1 MQKANNNFTVEALVA
16 KYRNFVDE
24 HCPKSCEFDGVH
36 EFVMPYNDEA
46 EEQLLATLYK
56 RVAGENADQAILEA
70 LSKYVAD
77 FYVDALKETEL
88 VFLANHF
95 SEVSESIFDCL
106 YHNLR
111 TTLDFSLEK
120 PSKVAYDT
128 LTTAKIGTGKTIFI
142 ANSGFGDIAMLF
154 PGCTIKGYSSEEE
167 NYKSEAW
174 ALGQIRLFA
183 AGIKSEIKPFYED
196 TKNSQYMS
204 DVDIAIFGTDDCY
217 SDLFFNGSEHL
228 FLYMKP
234 NSEFLLFLDKQNA
247 AGNSMAGLTKML
259 VEKKCIYSIVSFEEP
274 NAILST
280 TQTTICV
287 RANKSTSDVV
297 CIKNNATGEQMQL
310 SANMLDPTILWP
322 SYYLTAKPKE
332 GISLSE
338 IVSFLDFRPKKK
350 EDIVFKKTTFNDE
363 KECIEWILSDKEKTI
378 PVIAPINLSTGYED
392 AELYEAQLKQAG
404 DPLFEK
410 LLGWLGKISQPC
422 VFCYGR
428 KDKFIAGYIRKIP
441 SEGIVAY
448 RQLVCLVPKKGI
460 DVRYVAA
467 LLLTPEVRNQIISIC
482 EGEVDAHL
490 FPLIMDKI
498 IVPNHTDLERA
509 TFLSEAN
516 YNAFESSR
524 KELEQEHK
532 SYIKAVHMRKHA
544 LTQSASSI
552 EATFYALNAYRERK
566 EGTISD
572 NERISRIAQTTVKD
586 AFEYLSKAT
595 KDLLVKL
602 DHIADVEYTFNK
614 PEWINPEEF
623 VESYIQKHENGWV
636 NFKPVVKWAKGHN
649 LADKDLTDLSGETIL
664 HKGEPIYTM
673 MFPRDALKQILDNIV
688 SNAISHGFIDKSCHN
703 YQLRFSWEI
712 DGTTLKI
719 CVENNGAPIPSDRST
734 SSLLEYGVSTSLNSN
749 GHHGIG
755 CNEIDGIMRKY
766 DGKIEL
772 VSSPD
777 DEFRVKYI
785 LTFNRIFSK
794 LFRYERLRFRLNPSS
809 LG

>member
-1 MQKANNNFTVEALVA
+1 MQTVNNNFTVEALVA

-36 EFVMPYNDEA
+36 EFTMTYNDEA

-56 RVAGENADQAILEA
+56 RVAGENADSNILEA
-70 LSKYVAD
+70 LSKYTEE
-77 FYVDALKETEL
+77 FYAKGLNETEL
-88 VFLANHF
+88 TFLTNNFA
-95 SEVSESIFDCL
+95 EVSTYIFSYFADKYYGEHL
-106 YHNLR
+106 G
-111 TTLDFSLEK
+111 SLLNK
-120 PSKVAYDT
+120 PTKKVNEIIAS
-128 LTTAKIGTGKTIFI
+128 AKIEDGETIFI
-142 ANSGFGDIAMLF
+142 GCSGLGDLAMLF
-154 PGCTIKGYSSEEE
+154 PNCIIKGYSFAVKRPYINEI
-167 NYKSEAW
+167 W

-183 AGIKSEIKPFYED
+183 TGIKSEIKPFYED

-204 DVDIAIFGTDDCY
+204 DVDIAIFGY
-217 SDLFFNGSEHL
+217 SYPLSNGSEHL
-228 FLYMKP
+228 FQYMKP
-234 NSEFLLFLDKQNA
+234 NSEFLQFLDKQNA
-247 AGNSMAGLTKML
+247 AGNSMAGLGKML
-259 VEKKCIYSIVSFEEP
+259 VEKKCIYSIVSFEDT
-274 NAILST
+274 NLLTGT

-338 IVSFLDFRPKKK
+338 IVSFLDLRLWEEENF
-350 EDIVFKKTTFNDE
+350 VFTFNDE
-363 KECIEWILSDKEKTI
+363 KEKWILSDKEKTI
-378 PVIAPINLSTGYED
+378 PVIVPINLSSGYED

-404 DPLFEK
+404 DPMFENF
-410 LLGWLGKISQPC
+410 LGWLGKISLPC

-428 KDKFIAGYIRKIP
+428 KDKFVAGYIRKIP

-448 RQLVCLVPKKGI
+448 SQLVCLVPKKGI

-482 EGEVDAHL
+482 EGEVDAQL

-516 YNAFESSR
+516 YNAFASSR

-532 SYIKAVHMRKHA
+532 SYIKAVRMRKHA
-544 LTQSASSI
+544 LTQSASAI
-552 EATFYALNAYRERK
+552 EATFYALNAYRERQN
-566 EGTISD
+566 GTISD
-572 NERISRIAQTTVKD
+572 NERISRIKQTTVKD
-586 AFEYLSKAT
+586 AFEYLSMAT

-602 DHIADVEYTFNK
+602 DHIADVEYTFTK

-623 VESYIQKHENGWV
+623 IESYIQKHENGWV
-636 NFKPVVKWAKGHN
+636 NFKPVVKWTKGHN

-664 HKGEPIYTM
+664 RKGEPIYTM

-688 SNAISHGFIDKSCHN
+688 SNAIAHGFKDESHN
-703 YQLRFSWEI
+703 DYQLRFSWET
-712 DGTTLKI
+712 DGIALKI
-719 CVENNGAPIPSDRST
+719 CVENNGAPIPTDRST

-772 VSSPD
+772 VPSPD

-785 LTFNRIFSK
+785 LTFNRTNILK
-794 LFRYERLRFRLNPSS
+794 TL
-809 LG
+809 

>member
-1 MQKANNNFTVEALVA
+1 MQTVNNNFTVEALVA

-24 HCPKSCEFDGVH
+24 HCPKSCESDRVHKFD
-36 EFVMPYNDEA
+36 MPYNDEA

-167 NYKSEAW
+167 ICKNKVW

-183 AGIKSEIKPFYED
+183 AGIKSEIKQYSKD
-196 TKNSQYMS
+196 TENSQYMA
-204 DVDIAIFGTDDCY
+204 DIDIAIFGATENSSCIKAEM
-217 SDLFFNGSEHL
+217 LFTF
-228 FLYMKP
+228 MP
-234 NSEFLLFLDKQNA
+234 QNSESMLFMNKREAVDLSLANFTTKLAKDKQ
-247 AGNSMAGLTKML
+247 
-259 VEKKCIYSIVSFEEP
+259 IYSIVSLKETEETQ
-274 NAILST
+274 ARST
-280 TQTTICV
+280 EKRIFLHV
-287 RANKSTSDVV
+287 NKAVNSSI
-297 CIKNNATGEQMQL
+297 CIKNAVTGKETKISPDL
-310 SANMLDPTILWP
+310 LNPEILWP

-332 GISLSE
+332 GMSLSE
-338 IVSFLDFRPKKK
+338 IVSFQDLKPKNK
-350 EDIVFKKTTFNDE
+350 EDIVFKKTRFNDE
-363 KECIEWILSDKEKTI
+363 KECIEWILSDKEKNI
-378 PVIAPINLSTGYED
+378 LVVAPTNLSTRYED
-392 AELYEAQLKQAG
+392 AKLCKENLHPAG
-404 DPLFEK
+404 TPLFEK
-410 LLGWLGKISQPC
+410 QLGLLSNIMQPC
-422 VFCYGR
+422 VLLFGR
-428 KDKFIAGYIRKIP
+428 KDKLVAGYIKDLP

-448 RQLVCLVPKKGI
+448 WLFACLVPKEGI

-482 EGEVDAHL
+482 EGEVDAQL

-524 KELEQEHK
+524 KELEQEHE
-532 SYIKAVHMRKHA
+532 SYIKAVRMRKHA
-544 LTQSASSI
+544 LTQSASAI
-552 EATFYALNAYRERK
+552 EATFYALNAYRERQN
-566 EGTISD
+566 GTISD
-572 NERISRIAQTTVKD
+572 NERISHIKQTTVKD
-586 AFEYLSKAT
+586 AFEYLSMAT

-602 DHIADVEYTFNK
+602 DHIADVEYTFTK

-688 SNAISHGFIDKSCHN
+688 SNAISHGFIDKSYHN
-703 YQLRFSWEI
+703 YQLRFSWET
-712 DGTTLKI
+712 DGTALKM

-755 CNEIDGIMRKY
+755 CNEIDSIMRKY

-785 LTFNRIFSK
+785 LTFNRTNILK
-794 LFRYERLRFRLNPSS
+794 TL
-809 LG
+809 

>member
-1 MQKANNNFTVEALVA
+1 MQTVNNNFTVEALVA

-24 HCPKSCEFDGVH
+24 HCPKESYWDPKEGNISGPLDPIDC
-36 EFVMPYNDEA
+36 YAEA
-46 EEQLLATLYK
+46 HLLVTLYK
-56 RVAGENADQAILEA
+56 RIAGENTDQNILEA
-70 LSKYVAD
+70 LSKYTAA
-77 FYVDALKETEL
+77 FYTNALNEEEMD
-88 VFLANHF
+88 FLANHF
-95 SEVSESIFDCL
+95 SKVSTFIFNNFADKYTKGWIGRPTQKVYEIIEKLKKVEV
-106 YHNLR
+106 
-111 TTLDFSLEK
+111 
-120 PSKVAYDT
+120 
-128 LTTAKIGTGKTIFI
+128 GKTIFI
-142 ANSGFGDIAMLF
+142 GGAGLCDMALLF
-154 PGCTIKGYSSEEE
+154 PNCTIKGYSEYDFFEEHIGDKE
-167 NYKSEAW
+167 MW

-183 AGIKSEIKPFYED
+183 AGIKSEIKPFHED

-204 DVDIAIFGTDDCY
+204 DVDIAIFDTADRY
-217 SDLFFNGSEHL
+217 SYPFSNGSEHL
-228 FLYMKP
+228 FQYMKP
-234 NSEFLLFLDKQNA
+234 NSKFLLFLDKQNA

-274 NAILST
+274 NAIFGTNT
-280 TQTTICV
+280 TKTTICV
-287 RANKSTSDVV
+287 CANKAVSNVV
-297 CIKNNATGEQMQL
+297 CIKNDATGDLIQL

-322 SYYLTAKPKE
+322 SYYLTAKSKE
-332 GISLSE
+332 GIALSE
-338 IVSFLDFRPKKK
+338 IVSFQDLKPKNM

-363 KECIEWILSDKEKTI
+363 KECIEWILSDKEKNI
-378 PVIAPINLSTGYED
+378 LVVAPTNLSTRYED
-392 AELYEAQLKQAG
+392 AKLCKENLHPAG

-410 LLGWLGKISQPC
+410 QLGLLCNIMQPC
-422 VFCYGR
+422 VLLYGR
-428 KDKFIAGYIRKIP
+428 KDKLVAGYIKDLP

-448 RQLVCLVPKKGI
+448 RQFACLVPKEGI

-467 LLLTPEVRNQIISIC
+467 LLLTPEVKNQIMSIC
-482 EGEVDAHL
+482 EGEVDAQL

-532 SYIKAVHMRKHA
+532 SYIKAVRMRKHA

-566 EGTISD
+566 NGTISD

-586 AFEYLSKAT
+586 AFEYLSMAT

-602 DHIADVEYTFNK
+602 DHIADVEYTFTK

-688 SNAISHGFIDKSCHN
+688 SNAISHGFIDKSYHN
-703 YQLRFSWEI
+703 YQLRFSWET
-712 DGTTLKI
+712 DGTALKM

-755 CNEIDGIMRKY
+755 CNEIDSIMRKY

-785 LTFNRIFSK
+785 LTFNRTNILK
-794 LFRYERLRFRLNPSS
+794 TL
-809 LG
+809 

>member
-1 MQKANNNFTVEALVA
+1 MQTVNNNFTVEALVA

-24 HCPKSCEFDGVH
+24 HCPKSCESDGVH
-36 EFVMPYNDEA
+36 EFAMPYNDEA

-77 FYVDALKETEL
+77 FYIDALKETEL
-88 VFLANHF
+88 AFLANHF

-128 LTTAKIGTGKTIFI
+128 LSTAKIGTGKTIFI
-142 ANSGFGDIAMLF
+142 ANSGFGDIALLF

-167 NYKSEAW
+167 ICKNKVW

-183 AGIKSEIKPFYED
+183 AGIKSEIKQYSKD
-196 TKNSQYMS
+196 TENSQYMA
-204 DVDIAIFGTDDCY
+204 DIDIAIFGATENSSCIKAEM
-217 SDLFFNGSEHL
+217 LFPF
-228 FLYMKP
+228 MP
-234 NSEFLLFLDKQNA
+234 QNSELMLFMNKREAVDHSLANFTTKLAKDKQIN
-247 AGNSMAGLTKML
+247 
-259 VEKKCIYSIVSFEEP
+259 SIVSLKETEETQ
-274 NAILST
+274 AGST
-280 TQTTICV
+280 EKRICLYV
-287 RANKSTSDVV
+287 NKAVNSSI
-297 CIKNNATGEQMQL
+297 CIKNAVTGKETKISPDL
-310 SANMLDPTILWP
+310 LNPEILWP
-322 SYYLTAKPKE
+322 SYYLTQRPDK
-332 GISLSE
+332 GIFLAE
-338 IVSFLDFRPKKK
+338 IVSFQSLEDSKFTDITKMFNLDTC
-350 EDIVFKKTTFNDE
+350 DT
-363 KECIEWILSDKEKTI
+363 EWSLSDKSKNI
-378 PVIAPINLSTGYED
+378 PVVVPRDMSEEYENTNLR
-392 AELYEAQLKQAG
+392 EAKLKLAG
-404 DPLFEK
+404 NAIFKDS
-410 LLGWLGKISQPC
+410 LGWIRKIGQPC
-422 VFCYGR
+422 ILLYGR
-428 KDKFIAGYIRKIP
+428 KDKFVVGYIKDLP

-448 RQLVCLVPKKGI
+448 SQLACLVPKEGI

-467 LLLTPEVRNQIISIC
+467 LLLTPEVRNQIMSIC
-482 EGEVDAHL
+482 EGEVDAQL

-532 SYIKAVHMRKHA
+532 SYIKAVRMRKHA
-544 LTQSASSI
+544 LTQSASAI
-552 EATFYALNAYRERK
+552 EATFYALNAYRERQN
-566 EGTISD
+566 GTISD
-572 NERISRIAQTTVKD
+572 NERISRIKQTTVKD
-586 AFEYLSKAT
+586 AFEYLSMAT

-602 DHIADVEYTFNK
+602 DHIADVEYTFTK

-623 VESYIQKHENGWV
+623 IESYIQKHENGWV
-636 NFKPVVKWAKGHN
+636 NFKPVVKWTKGHN

-664 HKGEPIYTM
+664 RKGEPIYTM

-688 SNAISHGFIDKSCHN
+688 SNAISHGFKDESRN
-703 YQLRFSWEI
+703 DYQLRFSWET
-712 DGTTLKI
+712 DGIALKI
-719 CVENNGAPIPSDRST
+719 CVENNGAPIPADRST

-785 LTFNRIFSK
+785 LTFNRTNILK
-794 LFRYERLRFRLNPSS
+794 TL
-809 LG
+809 

>member
-1 MQKANNNFTVEALVA
+1 MQTVNNNFTVEALVA

-24 HCPKSCEFDGVH
+24 HCPKSCESDGVH
-36 EFVMPYNDEA
+36 KFDMPYNDEA

-167 NYKSEAW
+167 ICKNKVW

-183 AGIKSEIKPFYED
+183 AGIKSEIKQYSKD
-196 TKNSQYMS
+196 TENSQYMA
-204 DVDIAIFGTDDCY
+204 DIDIAIFGATENSSCIKAEM
-217 SDLFFNGSEHL
+217 LFTF
-228 FLYMKP
+228 MP
-234 NSEFLLFLDKQNA
+234 QNSESMLFMNKREAVDLSLANFTTKLAKDKQ
-247 AGNSMAGLTKML
+247 
-259 VEKKCIYSIVSFEEP
+259 IYSIVSLKETEETQ
-274 NAILST
+274 ARST
-280 TQTTICV
+280 EKRIFLHV
-287 RANKSTSDVV
+287 NKAVNSSI
-297 CIKNNATGEQMQL
+297 CIKNAVTGKETKISPDL
-310 SANMLDPTILWP
+310 LNPEILWP

-332 GISLSE
+332 GMSLSE
-338 IVSFLDFRPKKK
+338 IVSFQDLKPKNK
-350 EDIVFKKTTFNDE
+350 EDIVFKKTRFNDE
-363 KECIEWILSDKEKTI
+363 KECIEWILSDKEKNI
-378 PVIAPINLSTGYED
+378 LVVAPTNLSTRYED
-392 AELYEAQLKQAG
+392 AKLCKENLHPAG
-404 DPLFEK
+404 TPLFEK
-410 LLGWLGKISQPC
+410 QLGLLSNIMQPC
-422 VFCYGR
+422 VLLFGR
-428 KDKFIAGYIRKIP
+428 KDKLVAGYIKDLP

-448 RQLVCLVPKKGI
+448 WLFACLVPKEGI

-482 EGEVDAHL
+482 EGEVDAQL

-524 KELEQEHK
+524 KELEQEHE
-532 SYIKAVHMRKHA
+532 SYIKAVRMRKHA
-544 LTQSASSI
+544 LTQSASAI
-552 EATFYALNAYRERK
+552 EATFYALNAYRERQN
-566 EGTISD
+566 GTISD
-572 NERISRIAQTTVKD
+572 NERISHIKQTTVKD
-586 AFEYLSKAT
+586 AFEYLSMAT

-602 DHIADVEYTFNK
+602 DHIADVEYTFTK

-688 SNAISHGFIDKSCHN
+688 SNAISHGFIDKSYHN
-703 YQLRFSWEI
+703 YQLRFSWET
-712 DGTTLKI
+712 DGTALKM
-719 CVENNGAPIPSDRST
+719 CVENNGAPIPADRST

-755 CNEIDGIMRKY
+755 CNEIDSIMRKY

-785 LTFNRIFSK
+785 LTFNRTNILK
-794 LFRYERLRFRLNPSS
+794 TL
-809 LG
+809 

>member
-1 MQKANNNFTVEALVA
+1 MQTVNNNFTVEALVA

-24 HCPKSCEFDGVH
+24 HCPKESYWDPKEGNISGPLDPIDC
-36 EFVMPYNDEA
+36 YAEA
-46 EEQLLATLYK
+46 HLLVTLYK
-56 RVAGENADQAILEA
+56 RIAGENTDQNILEA
-70 LSKYVAD
+70 LSKYTAA
-77 FYVDALKETEL
+77 FYTNALNEEEMD
-88 VFLANHF
+88 FLANHF
-95 SEVSESIFDCL
+95 SKVSTFIFNNFADK
-106 YHNLR
+106 YTKGWISR
-111 TTLDFSLEK
+111 PTQKVYEIIEK
-120 PSKVAYDT
+120 LKKVEA
-128 LTTAKIGTGKTIFI
+128 GKTIFI
-142 ANSGFGDIAMLF
+142 GGAGLCDMALLF
-154 PGCTIKGYSSEEE
+154 PNCTIKGYSEYDFFEEHIGDKE
-167 NYKSEAW
+167 MW

-183 AGIKSEIKPFYED
+183 AGIKSEIKPFHED

-204 DVDIAIFGTDDCY
+204 DVDIAIFDTADRY
-217 SDLFFNGSEHL
+217 SYPFSNGSEHL
-228 FLYMKP
+228 FQYMKP
-234 NSEFLLFLDKQNA
+234 NSKFLLFLDKQNA

-274 NAILST
+274 NAIFGTNT
-280 TQTTICV
+280 TKTTICV
-287 RANKSTSDVV
+287 CANKAVSNVV
-297 CIKNNATGEQMQL
+297 CIKNDATGDLIQL

-322 SYYLTAKPKE
+322 SYYLTAKSKE
-332 GISLSE
+332 GITLSE
-338 IVSFLDFRPKKK
+338 IVSFQDLGPKNK
-350 EDIVFKKTTFNDE
+350 ENLVFKKTTFNDE
-363 KECIEWILSDKEKTI
+363 KECIEWILSDKEKNI
-378 PVIAPINLSTGYED
+378 LVVAPTNLSTRYED
-392 AELYEAQLKQAG
+392 AKLCKEILHPAG

-410 LLGWLGKISQPC
+410 QLGLLCNIMQPC
-422 VFCYGR
+422 VLLYGR
-428 KDKFIAGYIRKIP
+428 KDKLVAGYIKDLP

-448 RQLVCLVPKKGI
+448 RQFACLVPKEGI

-467 LLLTPEVRNQIISIC
+467 LLLTPEVKNQIMSIC
-482 EGEVDAHL
+482 EGEVDAQL

-532 SYIKAVHMRKHA
+532 SYIKAVRMRKHA

-566 EGTISD
+566 NGTISD

-602 DHIADVEYTFNK
+602 DHIADVEYTFTK

-688 SNAISHGFIDKSCHN
+688 SNAISHGFIDKSYHN
-703 YQLRFSWEI
+703 YQLRFSWET
-712 DGTTLKI
+712 DGTALKM

-755 CNEIDGIMRKY
+755 CNEIDSIMRKY

-785 LTFNRIFSK
+785 LTFNRTNILK
-794 LFRYERLRFRLNPSS
+794 TL
-809 LG
+809 

>member
-1 MQKANNNFTVEALVA
+1 MQTVNNNFTVEALVA

-24 HCPKSCEFDGVH
+24 HCPKESYWDPKEGNISGPLDPIDC
-36 EFVMPYNDEA
+36 YAEA
-46 EEQLLATLYK
+46 HLLVTLYK
-56 RVAGENADQAILEA
+56 RIAGENTDQNILEA
-70 LSKYVAD
+70 LSKYTAA
-77 FYVDALKETEL
+77 FYTNALNEEEMD
-88 VFLANHF
+88 FLANHF
-95 SEVSESIFDCL
+95 SKVSTFIFNNFADK
-106 YHNLR
+106 YTKGWIGR
-111 TTLDFSLEK
+111 PTQKVYEIIEK
-120 PSKVAYDT
+120 LKKVEA
-128 LTTAKIGTGKTIFI
+128 GKTIFI
-142 ANSGFGDIAMLF
+142 GGAGLCDMALLF
-154 PGCTIKGYSSEEE
+154 PNCTIKGYSEYDFFEEHIGDKE
-167 NYKSEAW
+167 MW

-183 AGIKSEIKPFYED
+183 AGIKSEIKPFHED

-204 DVDIAIFGTDDCY
+204 DVDIAIFDTADRY
-217 SDLFFNGSEHL
+217 SYPFSNGSEHL
-228 FLYMKP
+228 FQYMKP
-234 NSEFLLFLDKQNA
+234 NSKFLLFLDKENA

-274 NAILST
+274 NAIFGTNT
-280 TQTTICV
+280 TKTTICV
-287 RANKSTSDVV
+287 CANKAVSNVV
-297 CIKNNATGEQMQL
+297 CIKNDATGDLIQL

-322 SYYLTAKPKE
+322 SYYLTAKSKE
-332 GISLSE
+332 GIALSE
-338 IVSFLDFRPKKK
+338 IVSFQDLKPKNM

-363 KECIEWILSDKEKTI
+363 KECIEWILSDKEKNI
-378 PVIAPINLSTGYED
+378 LVVAPTNLSTRYED
-392 AELYEAQLKQAG
+392 AKLCKENLHPAG

-410 LLGWLGKISQPC
+410 QLGLLCNIMQPC
-422 VFCYGR
+422 VLLYGR
-428 KDKFIAGYIRKIP
+428 KDKLVAGYIKDLP

-448 RQLVCLVPKKGI
+448 RQFACLVPKEGI

-467 LLLTPEVRNQIISIC
+467 LLLTPEVKNQIMSIC
-482 EGEVDAHL
+482 EGEVDAQL

-532 SYIKAVHMRKHA
+532 SYIKAVRMRKHA

-566 EGTISD
+566 NGTISD

-586 AFEYLSKAT
+586 AFEYLSMAT

-602 DHIADVEYTFNK
+602 DHIADVEYTFTK

-688 SNAISHGFIDKSCHN
+688 SNAISHGFIDKSYHN
-703 YQLRFSWEI
+703 YQLRFSWET
-712 DGTTLKI
+712 DGTALKM

-755 CNEIDGIMRKY
+755 CNEIDSIMRKY

-785 LTFNRIFSK
+785 LTFNRTNILK
-794 LFRYERLRFRLNPSS
+794 TL
-809 LG
+809 

>member
-1 MQKANNNFTVEALVA
+1 MQTANNNFTVEALVA
-16 KYRNFVDE
+16 KYRNFVKE
-24 HCPKSCEFDGVH
+24 NCPKELAWDPETGEFPAPMD
-36 EFVMPYNDEA
+36 PIDTYPEA
-46 EEQLLATLYK
+46 HLLVTLYK
-56 RVAGENADQAILEA
+56 RVAGENADQNILEA
-70 LSKYVAD
+70 LSKYTTA
-77 FYVDALKETEL
+77 FYTNALNEEEMF
-88 VFLANHF
+88 FLANHF
-95 SEVSESIFDCL
+95 SKVSTFIFNNFADE
-106 YHNLR
+106 Y
-111 TTLDFSLEK
+111 TTCWIGRLSQKVYEIIEK
-120 PSKVAYDT
+120 LKKVEA
-128 LTTAKIGTGKTIFI
+128 GKTIFI
-142 ANSGFGDIAMLF
+142 GGAGLCDIALLF
-154 PGCTIKGYSSEEE
+154 PNCTIKGYSEYGFFEELSGDKE
-167 NYKSEAW
+167 MW

-204 DVDIAIFGTDDCY
+204 DVDIAIFDTADSY
-217 SDLFFNGSEHL
+217 SYPLSNGSEHL
-228 FLYMKP
+228 FRYMKP
-234 NSEFLLFLDKQNA
+234 NSEFLLFLDKQYA
-247 AGNSMAGLTKML
+247 AGNSMAGLGKML

-274 NAILST
+274 NTILST
-280 TQTTICV
+280 TKTTICV

-322 SYYLTAKPKE
+322 SYYLTEKPKE

-350 EDIVFKKTTFNDE
+350 EDLAFKKTTFNDK

-410 LLGWLGKISQPC
+410 FLGWLGKISLPC

-428 KDKFIAGYIRKIP
+428 KDKFVAGYIRKIP

-467 LLLTPEVRNQIISIC
+467 LLLTPEVRNQIMSIC
-482 EGEVDAHL
+482 EGEVDAQL

-532 SYIKAVHMRKHA
+532 SYIKAVRMRKHA

-552 EATFYALNAYRERK
+552 KATFYALNAYRIRQN
-566 EGTISD
+566 GTISD
-572 NERISRIAQTTVKD
+572 NERITPIKQTTVKD
-586 AFEYLSKAT
+586 AFEYLSSAT

-602 DHIADVEYTFNK
+602 DHIADVEYTFAK

-623 VESYIQKHENGWV
+623 MESYIEQHENGWV
-636 NFKPVVKWAKGHN
+636 NFKPVVTWSKGHN
-649 LADKDLTDLSGETIL
+649 LAKQDLKDLSGEIIL
-664 HKGEPIYTM
+664 HKGEPIHTM
-673 MFPRDALKQILDNIV
+673 LFPKDALKQVLDNIV
-688 SNAISHGFIDKSCHN
+688 SNAISHGFKDESRN
-703 YQLRFSWEI
+703 DYLLRFSWET
-712 DGTTLKI
+712 DGIALKM
-719 CVENNGAPIPSDRST
+719 CVENNGLPIPADRST

-766 DGKIEL
+766 DGNVEL
-772 VSSPD
+772 VPSPE
-777 DEFRVKYI
+777 DEFKVKYV
-785 LTFNRIFSK
+785 LTFNRTNTLK
-794 LFRYERLRFRLNPSS
+794 TL
-809 LG
+809 

>member
-1 MQKANNNFTVEALVA
+1 MQTVNNNFTVEALVA

-24 HCPKSCEFDGVH
+24 HCPKSCESDGVH
-36 EFVMPYNDEA
+36 KFDMPYNDEA

-106 YHNLR
+106 YHNLK

-167 NYKSEAW
+167 ICKNKVW

-183 AGIKSEIKPFYED
+183 AGIKSEIKQYSKD
-196 TKNSQYMS
+196 TENSQYMA
-204 DVDIAIFGTDDCY
+204 DIDIAIFGATENSSCIKAEM
-217 SDLFFNGSEHL
+217 LFTF
-228 FLYMKP
+228 MP
-234 NSEFLLFLDKQNA
+234 QNSESMLFMNKREAVDLSLANFTTKLAKDKQ
-247 AGNSMAGLTKML
+247 
-259 VEKKCIYSIVSFEEP
+259 IYSIVSLKETEETQ
-274 NAILST
+274 ARST
-280 TQTTICV
+280 EKRIFLHV
-287 RANKSTSDVV
+287 NKAVNSSI
-297 CIKNNATGEQMQL
+297 CIKNAVTGKETKISPDL
-310 SANMLDPTILWP
+310 LNPEILWP

-332 GISLSE
+332 GMSLSE
-338 IVSFLDFRPKKK
+338 IVSFQDLKPKNK
-350 EDIVFKKTTFNDE
+350 EDIVFKKTRFNDE
-363 KECIEWILSDKEKTI
+363 KECIEWILSDKEKNI
-378 PVIAPINLSTGYED
+378 LVVAPTNLSTRYED
-392 AELYEAQLKQAG
+392 AKLCKENLHPAG
-404 DPLFEK
+404 TPLFEK
-410 LLGWLGKISQPC
+410 QLGLLSNIMQPC
-422 VFCYGR
+422 VLLFGR
-428 KDKFIAGYIRKIP
+428 KDKLVAGYIKDLP

-448 RQLVCLVPKKGI
+448 WLFACFVPKEGI

-482 EGEVDAHL
+482 EGEVDAQL

-524 KELEQEHK
+524 KELEQEHE
-532 SYIKAVHMRKHA
+532 SYIKAVRMRKHA
-544 LTQSASSI
+544 LTQSASAI
-552 EATFYALNAYRERK
+552 EATFYALNAYRERQN
-566 EGTISD
+566 GTISD
-572 NERISRIAQTTVKD
+572 NERISRIKQTTVKD
-586 AFEYLSKAT
+586 AFEYLSMAT

-602 DHIADVEYTFNK
+602 DHIADVEYTFTK

-649 LADKDLTDLSGETIL
+649 LADKDLTDLSEEIIL
-664 HKGEPIYTM
+664 HKGDPIYTM

-688 SNAISHGFIDKSCHN
+688 SNAISHGFKDESRHD
-703 YQLRFSWEI
+703 YQLRFSWET
-712 DGTTLKI
+712 DGTALKI

-755 CNEIDGIMRKY
+755 CNEIDSIMRKY
-766 DGKIEL
+766 DGMIEL

-785 LTFNRIFSK
+785 LTFNRTNILK
-794 LFRYERLRFRLNPSS
+794 TL
-809 LG
+809 

>member
-1 MQKANNNFTVEALVA
+1 MQTVNNNFTVEALVA

-24 HCPKSCEFDGVH
+24 HCPKESYLDPKEGNISGPFD
-36 EFVMPYNDEA
+36 PIDCYAEA
-46 EEQLLATLYK
+46 HLLVTLYK
-56 RVAGENADQAILEA
+56 RIAGENTDQNILEA
-70 LSKYVAD
+70 LSKYVAA
-77 FYVDALKETEL
+77 FYTNALNEEEMD
-88 VFLANHF
+88 FLANHF
-95 SEVSESIFDCL
+95 SKVSTFIFNNFADK
-106 YHNLR
+106 YTKGWISR
-111 TTLDFSLEK
+111 PTQKVYEIIEK
-120 PSKVAYDT
+120 LKKVEA
-128 LTTAKIGTGKTIFI
+128 GKTIFI
-142 ANSGFGDIAMLF
+142 GGAGLCDMALLF
-154 PGCTIKGYSSEEE
+154 PNCTIKGYSEYGFFEELSGDKE
-167 NYKSEAW
+167 IW

-204 DVDIAIFGTDDCY
+204 DVDIAIFGY
-217 SDLFFNGSEHL
+217 SYLFFNGSEHL
-228 FLYMKP
+228 FQYMKP

-247 AGNSMAGLTKML
+247 AGNSMAGLGKML

-274 NAILST
+274 NDTILST
-280 TQTTICV
+280 TKTTICV

-322 SYYLTAKPKE
+322 SYYLTEKPKE

-338 IVSFLDFRPKKK
+338 IVSFLDLSLWEK
-350 EDIVFKKTTFNDE
+350 EDFVFTFNYE
-363 KECIEWILSDKEKTI
+363 KEKWILSDKEKTI
-378 PVIAPINLSTGYED
+378 PVIVPINLSSRYED

-404 DPLFEK
+404 DPMFENF
-410 LLGWLGKISQPC
+410 LGWLDKISLPC

-428 KDKFIAGYIRKIP
+428 KDKFVAGYIRKIP

-467 LLLTPEVRNQIISIC
+467 LLLTPEVRNQIMSIC
-482 EGEVDAHL
+482 EGEVDAQL

-516 YNAFESSR
+516 YNAFASSR

-532 SYIKAVHMRKHA
+532 SYIKAVRMRKHA
-544 LTQSASSI
+544 LTQSASAI
-552 EATFYALNAYRERK
+552 EATFYALNAYRERQN
-566 EGTISD
+566 GTISD
-572 NERISRIAQTTVKD
+572 NERISRIKQTTVKD
-586 AFEYLSKAT
+586 AFEYLSMAT

-602 DHIADVEYTFNK
+602 DHIADVEYTFTK

-623 VESYIQKHENGWV
+623 IESYIQKHENGWV
-636 NFKPVVKWAKGHN
+636 NFKPVVKWTKGHN
-649 LADKDLTDLSGETIL
+649 LADKDLTDSSGETIL
-664 HKGEPIYTM
+664 RKGEPIYTM

-688 SNAISHGFIDKSCHN
+688 SNAIAHGFKDESHN
-703 YQLRFSWEI
+703 DYQLRFSWET
-712 DGTTLKI
+712 DGIALKI
-719 CVENNGAPIPSDRST
+719 CVENNGAPIPTDRST

-785 LTFNRIFSK
+785 LTFNRTNILK
-794 LFRYERLRFRLNPSS
+794 TL
-809 LG
+809 

>member
-1 MQKANNNFTVEALVA
+1 MQTANNNFTVEALVA
-16 KYRNFVDE
+16 KYRNFVKE
-24 HCPKSCEFDGVH
+24 NCPKELAWDPEIGEFPAPMD
-36 EFVMPYNDEA
+36 PIDTYPEA
-46 EEQLLATLYK
+46 HLLVTLYK
-56 RVAGENADQAILEA
+56 RVAGENADQNILEA
-70 LSKYVAD
+70 LSKYTTA
-77 FYVDALKETEL
+77 FYTNALNEEEMD
-88 VFLANHF
+88 FLANHF
-95 SEVSESIFDCL
+95 SKVSTFIFNNFADK
-106 YHNLR
+106 YTKGWIGR
-111 TTLDFSLEK
+111 PTQKVYEIIEK
-120 PSKVAYDT
+120 LKKVEA
-128 LTTAKIGTGKTIFI
+128 GKTIFI
-142 ANSGFGDIAMLF
+142 GGAGLCDMALLF
-154 PGCTIKGYSSEEE
+154 PNCTIKGYSEYDFFEEHIGDKE
-167 NYKSEAW
+167 MW

-183 AGIKSEIKPFYED
+183 AGIKSEIKPFHED

-204 DVDIAIFGTDDCY
+204 DVDIAIFDTADRY
-217 SDLFFNGSEHL
+217 SYPFSNGSEHL
-228 FLYMKP
+228 FQYMKP
-234 NSEFLLFLDKQNA
+234 NSKFLLFLDKQNA

-274 NAILST
+274 NAIFGTNT
-280 TQTTICV
+280 TKTTICV
-287 RANKSTSDVV
+287 CANKAVSNVV
-297 CIKNNATGEQMQL
+297 CIKNDATGDLIQL

-322 SYYLTAKPKE
+322 SYYLTAKSKE
-332 GISLSE
+332 GIALSE
-338 IVSFLDFRPKKK
+338 IVSFQDLKPKNM

-378 PVIAPINLSTGYED
+378 PVIAPINLSTRYED

-410 LLGWLGKISQPC
+410 FLGWLGKISLPC

-428 KDKFIAGYIRKIP
+428 KDKFVAGYIRKIP

-467 LLLTPEVRNQIISIC
+467 LLLTPEVRNQIMSIC
-482 EGEVDAHL
+482 EGEVDAQL

-532 SYIKAVHMRKHA
+532 SYIKAVRMRKHA

-566 EGTISD
+566 NGTISD

-602 DHIADVEYTFNK
+602 DHIADVEYTFTK

-636 NFKPVVKWAKGHN
+636 NFKPVVTWSKGHN
-649 LADKDLTDLSGETIL
+649 LAKQDLKDLSGEIRL
-664 HKGEPIYTM
+664 HKGEPIHTM
-673 MFPRDALKQILDNIV
+673 LFPKDALKQVLDNIV
-688 SNAISHGFIDKSCHN
+688 SNAISHGFKDESRN
-703 YQLRFSWEI
+703 DYQLRFSWET
-712 DGTTLKI
+712 DGIALKM
-719 CVENNGAPIPSDRST
+719 CVENNGLPIPADRST

-785 LTFNRIFSK
+785 LTFNRTNILK
-794 LFRYERLRFRLNPSS
+794 TL
-809 LG
+809 

>member
-1 MQKANNNFTVEALVA
+1 MQTVNNNFTVEALVA
-16 KYRNFVDE
+16 KYRNFVKE
-24 HCPKSCEFDGVH
+24 NCPKELAWDPETGEFPAPMD
-36 EFVMPYNDEA
+36 PIDTYPEA
-46 EEQLLATLYK
+46 HLLVTLYK
-56 RVAGENADQAILEA
+56 RVASENTDQNILEA
-70 LSKYVAD
+70 LSKYTAA
-77 FYVDALKETEL
+77 FYTNALNEEEMD
-88 VFLANHF
+88 FLANHF
-95 SEVSESIFDCL
+95 SKVSTFIFNNFADK
-106 YHNLR
+106 YTKGWIGR
-111 TTLDFSLEK
+111 PTQKVYEIIEK
-120 PSKVAYDT
+120 LKKVEA
-128 LTTAKIGTGKTIFI
+128 GKTIFI
-142 ANSGFGDIAMLF
+142 GGAGLCDMALLF
-154 PGCTIKGYSSEEE
+154 PNCTIKGYSEYDFFEEHIGDKE
-167 NYKSEAW
+167 MW

-183 AGIKSEIKPFYED
+183 AGIKSEIKPFHED

-204 DVDIAIFGTDDCY
+204 DVDIAIFDTADRY
-217 SDLFFNGSEHL
+217 SYPFSNGSEHL
-228 FLYMKP
+228 FQYMKP
-234 NSEFLLFLDKQNA
+234 NSKFLLFLDKQNA

-274 NAILST
+274 NAIFGTNT
-280 TQTTICV
+280 TKTTICV
-287 RANKSTSDVV
+287 CANKAVSNVV
-297 CIKNNATGEQMQL
+297 CIKNDATGDLIQL

-322 SYYLTAKPKE
+322 SYYLTAKSKE
-332 GISLSE
+332 GIALSE
-338 IVSFLDFRPKKK
+338 IVSFQDLKPKNM

-363 KECIEWILSDKEKTI
+363 KECIEWILSDKEKNI
-378 PVIAPINLSTGYED
+378 LVVAPTNLSTRYED
-392 AELYEAQLKQAG
+392 AKLCKEILHPAG

-410 LLGWLGKISQPC
+410 QLGLLCNIMQPC
-422 VFCYGR
+422 VLLYGR
-428 KDKFIAGYIRKIP
+428 KDKLVAGYIKDLP

-448 RQLVCLVPKKGI
+448 RQFACLVPKEGI

-467 LLLTPEVRNQIISIC
+467 LLLTPEVKNQIMSIC
-482 EGEVDAHL
+482 EGEVDAQL

-532 SYIKAVHMRKHA
+532 SYIKAVRMRKHA

-566 EGTISD
+566 NGTISD

-602 DHIADVEYTFNK
+602 DHIADVEYTFTK

-688 SNAISHGFIDKSCHN
+688 SNAISHGFKDESRN
-703 YQLRFSWEI
+703 DYQLCFSWET
-712 DGTTLKI
+712 DGIALKI
-719 CVENNGAPIPSDRST
+719 CVENNGAPIPADRST

-785 LTFNRIFSK
+785 LTFNRTNILK
-794 LFRYERLRFRLNPSS
+794 TL
-809 LG
+809 

>member
-1 MQKANNNFTVEALVA
+1 MQTVNNNFTVEALVA

-24 HCPKSCEFDGVH
+24 HCPKSCESDGVH
-36 EFVMPYNDEA
+36 EFAMPYNDEA

-88 VFLANHF
+88 AFLANHF

-128 LTTAKIGTGKTIFI
+128 LSTAKIGTGKTIFI

-154 PGCTIKGYSSEEE
+154 PGCTIKGYSSEKEICK
-167 NYKSEAW
+167 NKVW

-183 AGIKSEIKPFYED
+183 AGIKSEIKQYSKD
-196 TKNSQYMS
+196 TENSQYMA
-204 DVDIAIFGTDDCY
+204 DIDIAIFGATKISSCIKAEM
-217 SDLFFNGSEHL
+217 LFPF
-228 FLYMKP
+228 MP
-234 NSEFLLFLDKQNA
+234 QNSELMLFMDKREAVDHSLANFT
-247 AGNSMAGLTKML
+247 TKL
-259 VEKKCIYSIVSFEEP
+259 AKDKHIYSIVSLKETEETQ
-274 NAILST
+274 AGST
-280 TQTTICV
+280 EKRICLYV
-287 RANKSTSDVV
+287 NKAVNSSI
-297 CIKNNATGEQMQL
+297 CIKNAVTGKETKISPDL
-310 SANMLDPTILWP
+310 LNPEILWP
-322 SYYLTAKPKE
+322 SYYLTAKSEE

-338 IVSFLDFRPKKK
+338 IVSFHDLKVKKE
-350 EDIVFKKTTFNDE
+350 EDIVFKKTVFNEE
-363 KECIEWILSDKEKTI
+363 KNVIEWNLSNKEKNI
-378 PVIAPINLSTGYED
+378 PVVIPRNLATEYKD
-392 AELYEAQLKQAG
+392 AKLCKASLKLAG
-404 DPLFEK
+404 DAIFEK
-410 LLGWLGKISQPC
+410 SLGWLHKIEQPC
-422 VFCYGR
+422 ILLYGR
-428 KDKFIAGYIRKIP
+428 KDKFIAGYIKDLP

-448 RQLVCLVPKKGI
+448 SQLACLVPKEGI
-460 DVRYVAA
+460 DVRYVTA

-482 EGEVDAHL
+482 EGEVDAQL

-498 IVPNHTDLERA
+498 IVPNHTNLERA

-532 SYIKAVHMRKHA
+532 SYIKAVRMRKHA
-544 LTQSASSI
+544 LTQSASAI
-552 EATFYALNAYRERK
+552 EATFYALNAYRERQN
-566 EGTISD
+566 GTISD
-572 NERISRIAQTTVKD
+572 NERISRIKQTTVKD
-586 AFEYLSKAT
+586 AFEYLSMTT

-602 DHIADVEYTFNK
+602 DHIADVEYTFTK

-623 VESYIQKHENGWV
+623 MESYIEKHENGWV
-636 NFKPVVKWAKGHN
+636 NFKPVVTWSKGHN
-649 LADKDLTDLSGETIL
+649 LAKQNLKDLSGEIIL
-664 HKGEPIYTM
+664 HKGDPIYTM

-688 SNAISHGFIDKSCHN
+688 SNAKSHGFKDESRN
-703 YQLRFSWEI
+703 DYQLRFSWET
-712 DGTTLKI
+712 DGIALKM
-719 CVENNGAPIPSDRST
+719 CVENNGLPIPADRST

-777 DEFRVKYI
+777 DEFKVKYI
-785 LTFNRIFSK
+785 LTFNRTNILK
-794 LFRYERLRFRLNPSS
+794 TL
-809 LG
+809 

>member
-1 MQKANNNFTVEALVA
+1 MQTVNNNFTVEALVA

-24 HCPKSCEFDGVH
+24 HCPKSCESDGVH
-36 EFVMPYNDEA
+36 EFAMPYNDEA

-167 NYKSEAW
+167 ICKNKVW

-183 AGIKSEIKPFYED
+183 AGIKSEIKQYSKD
-196 TKNSQYMS
+196 TENSQYMA
-204 DVDIAIFGTDDCY
+204 DIDIAIFGATKISSCIKAEM
-217 SDLFFNGSEHL
+217 LFSF
-228 FLYMKP
+228 MP
-234 NSEFLLFLDKQNA
+234 QNSELMLFMDKREAVDHSLANFTTKLAKDKQ
-247 AGNSMAGLTKML
+247 
-259 VEKKCIYSIVSFEEP
+259 IYSIVSLKETEETQ
-274 NAILST
+274 ARST
-280 TQTTICV
+280 EKRIFLHV
-287 RANKSTSDVV
+287 NKAVNSSI
-297 CIKNNATGEQMQL
+297 CIKNAVTGKETKISPDL
-310 SANMLDPTILWP
+310 LNPEILWP

-332 GISLSE
+332 GMSLSE
-338 IVSFLDFRPKKK
+338 IVSFQDLKPKNK
-350 EDIVFKKTTFNDE
+350 EDIVFKKTRFNDE
-363 KECIEWILSDKEKTI
+363 KECIEWILSDKEKNI
-378 PVIAPINLSTGYED
+378 LVVAPTNLSTRYED
-392 AELYEAQLKQAG
+392 AKLCKENLHPAG
-404 DPLFEK
+404 TPLFEK
-410 LLGWLGKISQPC
+410 QLGLLSNIMQPC
-422 VFCYGR
+422 VLLFGR
-428 KDKFIAGYIRKIP
+428 KDKLVAGYIKDLP

-448 RQLVCLVPKKGI
+448 WLFACLVPKEGI

-482 EGEVDAHL
+482 EGEVDAQL

-524 KELEQEHK
+524 KELEQEHE
-532 SYIKAVHMRKHA
+532 SYIKAVRMRKHA
-544 LTQSASSI
+544 LTQSASAI
-552 EATFYALNAYRERK
+552 EATFYALNAYRERQN
-566 EGTISD
+566 GTISD
-572 NERISRIAQTTVKD
+572 NERISRIKQTTVKD
-586 AFEYLSKAT
+586 AFEYLSMAT

-602 DHIADVEYTFNK
+602 DHIADVEYTFTK

-688 SNAISHGFIDKSCHN
+688 SNAISHGFIDKSYHN
-703 YQLRFSWEI
+703 YQLRFSWET
-712 DGTTLKI
+712 DGTALKM

-755 CNEIDGIMRKY
+755 CNEIDSIMRKY

-785 LTFNRIFSK
+785 LTFNRTNILK
-794 LFRYERLRFRLNPSS
+794 TL
-809 LG
+809 

>member
-1 MQKANNNFTVEALVA
+1 MQTVNNNFTVEALVA

-24 HCPKSCEFDGVH
+24 HCPKSCESDGVH
-36 EFVMPYNDEA
+36 EFAMPYNDEA

-56 RVAGENADQAILEA
+56 RVAGENADSNILEA
-70 LSKYVAD
+70 LSKYTEE
-77 FYVDALKETEL
+77 FYAKGLNETEL
-88 VFLANHF
+88 TFLTNNFA
-95 SEVSESIFDCL
+95 EVSTYIFSYFADKYYREHL
-106 YHNLR
+106 V
-111 TTLDFSLEK
+111 SLLNK
-120 PSKVAYDT
+120 PTKKVNEIIAS
-128 LTTAKIGTGKTIFI
+128 AKIEDGETIFI
-142 ANSGFGDIAMLF
+142 ANSGFGDLAMLF
-154 PGCTIKGYSSEEE
+154 PNCIIKGYSFVVKRPYINEI
-167 NYKSEAW
+167 W

-204 DVDIAIFGTDDCY
+204 DVDIAIFGY
-217 SDLFFNGSEHL
+217 SYLFFNGSEHL
-228 FLYMKP
+228 FQYMKP

-247 AGNSMAGLTKML
+247 AGNSMAGLGKML

-274 NAILST
+274 NDTILST
-280 TQTTICV
+280 TKTTICV

-322 SYYLTAKPKE
+322 SYYLTEKPKE

-338 IVSFLDFRPKKK
+338 IVSFLDLSLWEK
-350 EDIVFKKTTFNDE
+350 EDFVFTFNYE
-363 KECIEWILSDKEKTI
+363 KEKWILSDKEKTI
-378 PVIAPINLSTGYED
+378 PVIVPINLSSRYED

-404 DPLFEK
+404 DPMFENF
-410 LLGWLGKISQPC
+410 LGWLDKISLPC

-428 KDKFIAGYIRKIP
+428 KDKFVAGYIRKIP

-482 EGEVDAHL
+482 EGEVDAQL

-516 YNAFESSR
+516 YNAFASSR

-532 SYIKAVHMRKHA
+532 SYIKAVRMRKHA
-544 LTQSASSI
+544 LTQSASAI
-552 EATFYALNAYRERK
+552 EATFYALNAYRERQN
-566 EGTISD
+566 GTISD
-572 NERISRIAQTTVKD
+572 NERISRIKQTTVKD
-586 AFEYLSKAT
+586 AFEYLSMAT

-602 DHIADVEYTFNK
+602 DHIADVEYTFTK

-623 VESYIQKHENGWV
+623 IESYIQKHENGWV
-636 NFKPVVKWAKGHN
+636 NFKPVVKWTKGHN

-664 HKGEPIYTM
+664 RKGEPIYTM

-688 SNAISHGFIDKSCHN
+688 SNAIAHGFKDESHN
-703 YQLRFSWEI
+703 DYQLRFSWET
-712 DGTTLKI
+712 DGIALKI
-719 CVENNGAPIPSDRST
+719 CVENNGAPIPTDRST

-785 LTFNRIFSK
+785 LTFNRTNILK
-794 LFRYERLRFRLNPSS
+794 TL
-809 LG
+809 

>member
-1 MQKANNNFTVEALVA
+1 MQTSNNNFTVEALVA

-24 HCPKSCEFDGVH
+24 HCPKYCED
-36 EFVMPYNDEA
+36 EFIMPDNDEA

-56 RVAGENADQAILEA
+56 RVAGENADSNILEA
-70 LSKYVAD
+70 LSKYTEE
-77 FYVDALKETEL
+77 FYAKGLNETEL
-88 VFLANHF
+88 TFLTNNFA
-95 SEVSESIFDCL
+95 EVSTYIFSYFADKYYGEHL
-106 YHNLR
+106 G
-111 TTLDFSLEK
+111 SLLNK
-120 PSKVAYDT
+120 PTKKVNEIIAS
-128 LTTAKIGTGKTIFI
+128 AKIEDGETIFI
-142 ANSGFGDIAMLF
+142 GCSGLGDLAMLF
-154 PGCTIKGYSSEEE
+154 PNCIIKGYSFAVKRPYINEI
-167 NYKSEAW
+167 W

-204 DVDIAIFGTDDCY
+204 DVDIAIFGY
-217 SDLFFNGSEHL
+217 SYPLSNGSEHL
-228 FLYMKP
+228 FQYMKP
-234 NSEFLLFLDKQNA
+234 NSEFLQFLDKQNA
-247 AGNSMAGLTKML
+247 AGNSMAGLGKML
-259 VEKKCIYSIVSFEEP
+259 VEKKCIYSIVSFEDT
-274 NAILST
+274 NLLTGT

-338 IVSFLDFRPKKK
+338 IVSFLDLRLWEE
-350 EDIVFKKTTFNDE
+350 EDFVFTFNDE
-363 KECIEWILSDKEKTI
+363 KEKWILSDKEKTI
-378 PVIAPINLSTGYED
+378 PVIVPINLSSGYED

-404 DPLFEK
+404 DPMFENF
-410 LLGWLGKISQPC
+410 LGWLGKISLPC

-428 KDKFIAGYIRKIP
+428 KDKFVAGYIRKIP

-482 EGEVDAHL
+482 EGEVDAQL

-516 YNAFESSR
+516 YNAFASSR

-532 SYIKAVHMRKHA
+532 SYIKAVRMRKHA
-544 LTQSASSI
+544 LTQSASAI
-552 EATFYALNAYRERK
+552 EATFYALNAYRERQN
-566 EGTISD
+566 GTISD
-572 NERISRIAQTTVKD
+572 NERISRIKQTTVKD
-586 AFEYLSKAT
+586 AFEYLSMAT

-602 DHIADVEYTFNK
+602 DHIADVEYTFTK

-623 VESYIQKHENGWV
+623 IESYIQKHENGWV
-636 NFKPVVKWAKGHN
+636 NFKPVVKWTKGHN

-664 HKGEPIYTM
+664 RKGEPIYTM

-688 SNAISHGFIDKSCHN
+688 SNAIAHGFKDESHN
-703 YQLRFSWEI
+703 DYQLRFSWET
-712 DGTTLKI
+712 DGIALKI
-719 CVENNGAPIPSDRST
+719 CVENNGAPIPTDRST

-785 LTFNRIFSK
+785 LTFNRTNILK
-794 LFRYERLRFRLNPSS
+794 TL
-809 LG
+809 

>member
-1 MQKANNNFTVEALVA
+1 MQTVNNNFTVEALVA

-24 HCPKSCEFDGVH
+24 HCPKESYWDPKEGNISGPLDPIDC
-36 EFVMPYNDEA
+36 YAEA
-46 EEQLLATLYK
+46 HLLVTLYK
-56 RVAGENADQAILEA
+56 RIAGENTDQNILEA
-70 LSKYVAD
+70 LSKYTAA
-77 FYVDALKETEL
+77 FYTNALNEEEMD
-88 VFLANHF
+88 FLANHF
-95 SEVSESIFDCL
+95 SKVSTFIFNNFADK
-106 YHNLR
+106 YTKGWIGR
-111 TTLDFSLEK
+111 PTQKVYEIIEK
-120 PSKVAYDT
+120 LKKVEA
-128 LTTAKIGTGKTIFI
+128 GKTIFI
-142 ANSGFGDIAMLF
+142 GGAGLCDMALLF
-154 PGCTIKGYSSEEE
+154 PNCTIKGYSEYDFFEEHIGDKE
-167 NYKSEAW
+167 MW

-183 AGIKSEIKPFYED
+183 AGIKSEIKPFHED

-204 DVDIAIFGTDDCY
+204 DVDIAIFDTADRY
-217 SDLFFNGSEHL
+217 SYPFSNGSEHL
-228 FLYMKP
+228 FQYMKP
-234 NSEFLLFLDKQNA
+234 NSKFLLFLDKQNA

-274 NAILST
+274 NAIFGTNT
-280 TQTTICV
+280 TKTTICV
-287 RANKSTSDVV
+287 CANKAVSNVV
-297 CIKNNATGEQMQL
+297 CIKNDATGDLIQL

-322 SYYLTAKPKE
+322 SYYLTAKSKE
-332 GISLSE
+332 GIALSE
-338 IVSFLDFRPKKK
+338 IVSFQDLKPKNM

-363 KECIEWILSDKEKTI
+363 KECIEWILSDKEKNI
-378 PVIAPINLSTGYED
+378 LVVAPTNLSTRYED
-392 AELYEAQLKQAG
+392 AKLCKEILHPAG

-410 LLGWLGKISQPC
+410 QLGLLCNIMQPC
-422 VFCYGR
+422 VLLYGR
-428 KDKFIAGYIRKIP
+428 KDKLVAGYIKDLP

-448 RQLVCLVPKKGI
+448 RQFACLVPKEGI

-467 LLLTPEVRNQIISIC
+467 LLLTPEVKNQIMSIC
-482 EGEVDAHL
+482 EGEVDAQL

-532 SYIKAVHMRKHA
+532 SYIKAVRMRKHA

-566 EGTISD
+566 NGTISD

-602 DHIADVEYTFNK
+602 DHIADVEYTFTK

-688 SNAISHGFIDKSCHN
+688 SNAISHGFIDKSYHN
-703 YQLRFSWEI
+703 YQLRFSWET
-712 DGTTLKI
+712 DGTALKM

-734 SSLLEYGVSTSLNSN
+734 SSLLEYGVSTSLNFN

-755 CNEIDGIMRKY
+755 CNEIDSIMRKY

-785 LTFNRIFSK
+785 LTFNRTNILK
-794 LFRYERLRFRLNPSS
+794 TL
-809 LG
+809 